1 MKNLIVAQVG
11 IRRDAEGRYSLN
23 DLHRAAVQAGEDY
36 KRCQTEHFLRND
48 ATDGLIRAIRE
59 NGELKIDPVV
69 AVAGRYGG
77 TWVVKD
83 LVYAYAMWISPAFHL
98 KVIRAY
104 DVLVSAPPEPLPDLN
119 DPSQLRAALLG
130 YTEKVISL
138 EGQVKEMEPTV
149 VAFRRIAGADGS
161 LCLREAAKAL
171 QMPERKLAQWM
182 HEKEWLFR
190 GPKGGWMGYADK
202 TKAGFLTHKVHAY
215 FDEKVQEDKVSH
227 QVRVTPSG
235 LAKLAKM
242 LGVELSE
249 EYDAG

>member
-23 DLHRAAVQAGEDY
+23 DLHRAAGGEKRHGPGYWLASQQTQDLVAELTDTGIPVSVQ
-36 KRCQTEHFLRND
+36 R
-48 ATDGLIRAIRE
+48 
-59 NGELKIDPVV
+59 
-69 AVAGRYGG
+69 GG
-77 TWVVKD
+77 VEQGTFVVKE

-104 DVLVSAPPEPLPDLN
+104 DAPEPTERDMLKALN
-119 DPSQLRAALLG
+119 DPEQLRGVLLG
-130 YTEKVISL
+130 YTEKVLAL

-215 FDEKVQEDKVSH
+215 FDEKVGEDKVSH
-227 QVRVTPSG
+227 QVRVTPAG

-242 LGVELSE
+242 LGVELAE

>member
-1 MKNLIVAQVG
+1 MKSLIVSQVG
-11 IRRDAEGRYSLN
+11 IRRDAEGRFSLN
-23 DLHRAAVQAGEDY
+23 DLHRAAGGEG
-36 KRCQTEHFLRND
+36 KHQPSNWLRMD
-48 ATDGLIRAIRE
+48 STHGLCAEIDHSSDVRSAMVV
-59 NGELKIDPVV
+59 NGGSAP
-69 AVAGRYGG
+69 G
-77 TWVVKD
+77 TYVVKE

-104 DVLVSAPPEPLPDLN
+104 DAPEPTERDMLKALN
-119 DPSQLRAALLG
+119 DPEQLRGVLLG
-130 YTEKVISL
+130 YTEKVLAL

-182 HEKEWLFR
+182 HEREWLFR

-235 LAKLAKM
+235 LAKIAKM
-242 LGVELSE
+242 LGVELAE
-249 EYDAG
+249 EYGAG

>member
-1 MKNLIVAQVG
+1 MKSLIVAQVG
-11 IRRDAEGRYSLN
+11 IRRDAEGRFSLN
-23 DLHRAAVQAGEDY
+23 DLHRAAGGEE
-36 KRCQTEHFLRND
+36 RHGPNRFTRSETFD
-48 ATDGLIRAIRE
+48 ALVK
-59 NGELKIDPVV
+59 ELTPEL
-69 AVAGRYGG
+69 AFAPAESARGG
-77 TWVVKD
+77 AAPGTYVVKE

-104 DVLVSAPPEPLPDLN
+104 DAPEPTERDMLKALN
-119 DPSQLRAALLG
+119 DPEQLRGVLLG
-130 YTEKVISL
+130 YTEKVLTL
-138 EGQVKEMEPTV
+138 ESQVKEMEPTV

-202 TKAGFLTHKVHAY
+202 TKAGFLTHKVHTY

-227 QVRVTPSG
+227 QVRITSSG
-235 LAKLAKM
+235 VAKLAKM
-242 LGVELSE
+242 LGVELAE
-249 EYDAG
+249 EHDAG